1 MGAKRQKQYRKL
13 MQQYA
18 MHFGFRSPYQVL
30 LTADLIAT
38 AAKCRMNLGNMLEKT
53 LQQKEIK
60 PMITQCSIRHLYD
73 LETRT
78 PQERAEKEGLINV
91 AKAAERRRCG
101 HHELEKPLSEL
112 ECLMSVVDPKGSGNN
127 KHRYI
132 VATQDLQA
140 RKKLRQVAG
149 VPLVYINRSVMILE
163 PMAGKTEDMV
173 ESEEK
178 MKIRAGL
185 KSQRPAPGSGAK
197 RKREDDEEAEEVTRP
212 VFAGTD
218 VESGQ
223 AQKKRKVKG
232 PKGPNPLSVKKA
244 KKEKPGARQAEDERG
259 VIRKATKSEPKAAE
273 KALGAEAA
281 TTASAIEGETDGPR
295 KRKRKRKPK
304 DGDAE
309 GGAQVGAADGED
321 D

>member
-1 MGAKRQKQYRKL
+1 MGVKRQKQYRKL

-18 MHFGFRSPYQVL
+18 MHFGLRPPYQVL

-73 LETRT
+73 LEART
-78 PQERAEKEGLINV
+78 PQEKAEKEGLINV

-101 HHELEKPLSEL
+101 HHELEKPLTEL
-112 ECLMSVVDPKGSGNN
+112 ECLMSVVDPKGSGSN

-132 VATQDLQA
+132 VVTQDLQA

-163 PMAGKTEDMV
+163 PMAGKTEDVV

-185 KSQRPAPGSGAK
+185 KSQRPAAGSGAK
-197 RKREDDEEAEEVTRP
+197 RKRADDEEADEVTKP
-212 VFAGTD
+212 AAAEKSG
-218 VESGQ
+218 ESGQ

-232 PKGPNPLSVKKA
+232 LQGPNPLSVKKA
-244 KKEKPGARQAEDERG
+244 KKEKPVARQVENERA
-259 VIRKATKSEPKAAE
+259 VIRKATKRDPQAAE
-273 KALGAEAA
+273 KTLSGEAA
-281 TTASAIEGETDGPR
+281 TTDSAIEGVTDGPR

-304 DGDAE
+304 DGE
-309 GGAQVGAADGED
+309 VGGEASASAADDGD
-321 D
+321 N